1 VHHFPFH
8 IGDYLAA
15 TSHLSNDEDLAFRRI
30 LDMYYHTELPI
41 PLDTKWVAKR
51 LRVTVESIQSV
62 LQDLFTKHDDGYH
75 HKRCDQEIAKYK
87 SFTVSG
93 KKGAAVRWGNETG
106 REAIGGLSGGYGVP
120 IGSLSNPNGNREPR
134 TENLKTSKASTSDA
148 SRPTPARKKV
158 SLPSDF
164 AVSPRVSAWATE
176 KGYDRLADHLDA
188 FRRKAEMNA
197 YRYVDWDLAFM
208 EAIREDWAKLR
219 GNGRS
224 GPAPIA
230 VPDGTIKCE
239 TCGTRTRQFTGRQC
253 DPCWRGVVNPRA
265 AA

>member
-1 VHHFPFH
+1 MNYYPFH
-8 IGDYLAA
+8 IGDYAA
-15 TSHLSNDEDLAFRRI
+15 HTRYLTLMEDLAYRRMLDLYYVSEKPLEPAEQTARLIGMRDHVAEVGTI
-30 LDMYYHTELPI
+30 LADFFEATEAGFI
-41 PLDTKWVAKR
+41 NKRANEELDKFSLMKQGGRDGAAKR
-51 LRVTVESIQSV
+51 W
-62 LQDLFTKHDDGYH
+62 
-75 HKRCDQEIAKYK
+75 
-87 SFTVSG
+87 G
-93 KKGAAVRWGNETG
+93 KGGD
-106 REAIGGLSGGYGVP
+106 REAIAPPSP
-120 IGSLSNPNGNREPR
+120 PQSPPNSNQNQNQNHRKE
-134 TENLKTSKASTSDA
+134 STSDA

-176 KGYDRLADHLDA
+176 KGFDRLPDHLDA

-219 GNGRS
+219 GNGRA

-253 DPCWRGVVNPRA
+253 DPCWRGVVNPRVA
-265 AA
+265 A